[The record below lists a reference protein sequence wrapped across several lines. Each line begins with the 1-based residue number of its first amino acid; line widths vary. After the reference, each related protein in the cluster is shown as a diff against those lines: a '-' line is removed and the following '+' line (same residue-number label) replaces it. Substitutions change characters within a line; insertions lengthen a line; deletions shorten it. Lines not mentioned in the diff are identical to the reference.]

1 MAHTRL
7 LGSSPLSIRSHEVP
21 LSVERKTPPR
31 WYSAT
36 SISSGLSGLITA
48 DVKSPEGNPPPRF
61 DHVRPPLVERKMNWL
76 VPSRI
81 TYGSRGLMAI
91 DLTVMSLG
99 PRSTCSQVP
108 PPSNE
113 ANNPCRVP
121 TRILLAISRWVAT
134 E

>member
-1 MAHTRL
+1 MDQTRL
-7 LGSSPLSIRSHEVP
+7 LGNSPRSIRSQLVP

-48 DVKSPEGNPPPRF
+48 EVKSAEGNPPPRF
-61 DHVRPPLVERKMNWL
+61 DQVRPPFVERKMNWL

-81 TYGSRGLMAI
+81 TYGSRGLIAI
-91 DLTVMSLG
+91 DLTVVSLG
-99 PRSTCSQVP
+99 PRSMCSQLV

-113 ANNPCRVP
+113 ANSPCRVP
-121 TRILLAISRWVAT
+121 TRIL
-134 E
+134 